1 MKILVLNNDLME
13 RSVIQHV
20 LQRNGHEIV
29 SAENS
34 QMAWDLLQSENIR
47 FVIADRAT
55 SDMEAAQ
62 FVQRIRSAKLPGY
75 VYILL
80 VTPKI
85 PDVELSLSRSGVD
98 DYIYKPIAPLDLKS
112 RVAIGERILK
122 LGDRL
127 SLAKGQLE
135 HIAMLDPITD
145 LLNTKAFL
153 STASAEVERARRDQT
168 SFSLIMLGID
178 NFTTVKETFGEET
191 SDNVLRLV
199 TKVIREKSR
208 PYDCVGRWEEA
219 EFVIALP
226 GVVGPDAE
234 KIAGRIITGV
244 RSMRISAIGQAA
256 PLNIQIS
263 SGIATINTVTV
274 STELEPLLHQAHQAM
289 LRAREA
295 GGNQVYFVFA

>member
-29 SAENS
+29 TAENS
-34 QMAWDLLQSENIR
+34 QMALDLLQEGNIR

-55 SDMEAAQ
+55 TDMDATQ
-62 FVQRIRSAKLPGY
+62 FVQRIRSARLPGY

-80 VTPKI
+80 VTPKV
-85 PDVELSLSRSGVD
+85 PDVEISLSHSGVD
-98 DYIYKPIAPLDLKS
+98 DYIYKPITPLDLKS
-112 RVAIGERILK
+112 RVIIGERILK

-127 SLAKGQLE
+127 NYAKGQLE
-135 HIAMLDPITD
+135 HVAMLDAITE
-145 LLNTKAFL
+145 LLNPKAFL
-153 STASAEVERARRDQT
+153 STARAEIERARREQT
-168 SFSLIMLGID
+168 SFSLITLGID
-178 NFTTVKETFGEET
+178 NFIPIKEGFGEET
-191 SDNVLRLV
+191 SENVLRLV

-208 PYDCVGRWEEA
+208 PYDCIGRWDEA

-234 KIAGRIITGV
+234 KIAGRIITGI

-256 PLNIQIS
+256 PLNLQIS
-263 SGIATINTVTV
+263 SGIATLNTVTV
-274 STELEPLLHQAHQAM
+274 STEIEPLIHQAHQAM

-295 GGNQVYFVFA
+295 GGNQVHFVFV